1 MSLDAVFEMLANG
14 WPLAL
19 AGFLL
24 GALTGAFLPRS
35 ENGPEA
41 TIKRMAPDGDGLAAL
56 ASELATAKELLD
68 AEEAETGEMAENL
81 KDLDHAIKR
90 ANGRLKLIMK
100 AVKRAK

>member
-1 MSLDAVFEMLANG
+1 MSIDAFIEMLASG

-24 GALTGAFLPRS
+24 GALTGGFMPRNEKS
-35 ENGPEA
+35 A
-41 TIKRMAPDGDGLAAL
+41 ASTLKRMAPDGDGLAAL
-56 ASELATAKELLD
+56 ASELTTAKELLE
-68 AEEAETGEMAENL
+68 AEEAETGEMADNL
-81 KDLDHAIKR
+81 KNLDHSIKR